1 MAGAANGNLAAA
13 VSNAGG
19 LGLIGAMA
27 YESDALREQIRM
39 VRERTD
45 RPFGVGFVTHWLP
58 EMPELYDV
66 ALEERVP
73 VIAHSFVDPSPYMD
87 AAKKAGAK
95 VICQIQTVEGALT
108 AAAAGV
114 DAIVAQGTEAG
125 GHTGSNSTL
134 TLLPEVVRAVAPLPV
149 IAAGGI
155 ADGRAMAAA
164 LMLGAEGVWMGT
176 AFLASPQSAYRPN
189 QKRRILEMTAADT
202 ILTNVFDIAR
212 GNPWPD
218 HIVGRA
224 ARTDF
229 VDRWHGRE
237 ENLKTRQDE
246 AAAELNAAV
255 GDDDVNIA
263 PVWAGTGVGLV
274 TGSTDA
280 GEVVQKISSDAER
293 ILRERSRAVL
303 SDR

>member
-1 MAGAANGNLAAA
+1 
-13 VSNAGG
+13 
-19 LGLIGAMA
+19 
-27 YESDALREQIRM
+27 
-39 VRERTD
+39 
-45 RPFGVGFVTHWLP
+45 
-58 EMPELYDV
+58 
-66 ALEERVP
+66 
-73 VIAHSFVDPSPYMD
+73 MD

-134 TLLPEVVRAVAPLPV
+134 TLLPDVVRAVEPLPV

-164 LMLGAEGVWMGT
+164 LILGAEGVWMGT

-224 ARTDF
+224 ARNDF

-246 AAAELNAAV
+246 ATAELNAAV
-255 GDDDVNIA
+255 SDDDVDIA
-263 PVWAGTGVGLV
+263 PVWAGMGVGLV

-280 GEVVQKISSDAER
+280 GEVVQTISADAER

-303 SDR
+303 SDH